1 MRTRLYSTIAM
12 IGAAPETR
20 GSVAAVVDAYRAHGL
35 FKRWPVQYIAT
46 SGDGTLAQQAVL
58 LARAAR
64 DFASLLAQH
73 RRMVVHV
80 HATAGA
86 GFWREAVFMGA
97 ALAAGCPLVVHLHG
111 NGFDASIRGFLAR
124 AAVVCVPCEASRTW
138 VRSVARKAD
147 VVLAP
152 PPVAVA
158 AVPELAAK
166 PNLVLFLGRLE
177 AKKGIYDLLDAVA
190 GLRAAVPDVR
200 LVCAGDGDRI
210 GVARYAERLGI
221 ADAVKFTGW
230 VGPSGKRALLE
241 HAAAFALP
249 SYDEALPV
257 SLVEAMSAGIPVVA
271 SPTGGIAEVVADGAS
286 GFLVAPGDRSGLE
299 RALRRLL
306 IDRELGARMGKA
318 ARETAKARFAPERAL
333 AVLENLYAALGAI
346 ALDERS
352 GEREQF
358 PLKKAA

>member
-1 MRTRLYSTIAM
+1 MHTRLYSSIAM
-12 IGAAPETR
+12 LGVAPETR
-20 GSVAAVVDAYRAHGL
+20 GSIAAVVESYRANGL
-35 FKRWPVQYIAT
+35 FKRWPIQYIAT
-46 SGDGTLAQQAVL
+46 RGDGTLVQRSVL
-58 LARAAR
+58 LAKAGR
-64 DFASLLAQH
+64 DFGSMLAQH
-73 RRMVVHV
+73 RRMAVHV
-80 HATAGA
+80 HAAAGA
-86 GFWREAVFMGA
+86 GFWREAAFMGA
-97 ALAAGCPLVVHLHG
+97 ALAAGCPLVVQLHG
-111 NGFDASIRGFLAR
+111 NGFDASIRWFLER
-124 AAVVCVPCEASRTW
+124 AAAVCVPCEASRTW
-138 VRSVARKAD
+138 VKSMARNAD

-158 AVPELAAK
+158 VPELPAK

-257 SLVEAMSAGIPVVA
+257 SLLEAMSAGVPVVA
-271 SPTGGIAEVVADGAS
+271 SPTGGIGEVVADDAS
-286 GFLVAPGDRSGLE
+286 GFLVAPGDKAGLE

-306 IDRELGARMGKA
+306 IDRELAARVGAA
-318 ARETAKARFAPERAL
+318 ARETARARFAPERAL
-333 AVLENLYAALGAI
+333 SVLENLYESLGVSAST
-346 ALDERS
+346 ERAP
-352 GEREQF
+352 RVRQV
-358 PLKKAA
+358 PLRKAA

>member
-1 MRTRLYSTIAM
+1 MHTRLYSSIAM
-12 IGAAPETR
+12 LGVAPETR
-20 GSVAAVVDAYRAHGL
+20 GSIAAVVESYRANGL
-35 FKRWPVQYIAT
+35 FKRWPIQYIAT
-46 SGDGTLAQQAVL
+46 RGDGTLVQRSVL
-58 LARAAR
+58 LAKAGR
-64 DFASLLAQH
+64 DFGSMLAQH
-73 RRMVVHV
+73 RRMAVHV
-80 HATAGA
+80 HAAAGA
-86 GFWREAVFMGA
+86 GFWREAAFMGA
-97 ALAAGCPLVVHLHG
+97 ALAAGCPLVVQLHG
-111 NGFDASIRGFLAR
+111 NGFDASIRWFLER
-124 AAVVCVPCEASRTW
+124 AAAVCVPCEASRTW
-138 VRSVARKAD
+138 VKSVARNVD

-158 AVPELAAK
+158 VPELPAK

-257 SLVEAMSAGIPVVA
+257 SLLEAMSAGVPCVA
-271 SPTGGIAEVVADGAS
+271 SNVGGNRAIIEDGVTGLLCAPDDGTALAEALARVLAD
-286 GFLVAPGDRSGLE
+286 APL
-299 RALRRLL
+299 A
-306 IDRELGARMGKA
+306 
-318 ARETAKARFAPERAL
+318 RAL
-333 AVLENLYAALGAI
+333 AERARTCVVERYDLARLVAEEIELLKRLA
-346 ALDERS
+346 RS
-352 GEREQF
+352 G
-358 PLKKAA
+358 

>member
-1 MRTRLYSTIAM
+1 MQTRLYSHIAM
-12 IGAAPETR
+12 LGAAPETR
-20 GSVAAVVDAYRAHGL
+20 GSIATVVEGYRAHGL
-35 FKRWPVQYIAT
+35 FKRWPISYIAT
-46 SGDGTLAQQAVL
+46 SCDGSLAEKGL
-58 LARAAR
+58 LVARAVRELGA
-64 DFASLLAQH
+64 LLAQH
-73 RRMVVHV
+73 RRAVVHV
-80 HATAGA
+80 HAASGA
-86 GFWREAVFMGA
+86 GFWREAAFMGA
-97 ALAAGCPLVVHLHG
+97 AFAAGCPVVLQLHG
-111 NGFDASIRGFLAR
+111 NGFDPAIRWFLER
-124 AAVVCVPCEASRTW
+124 AALVCVPCESMRGW
-138 VRSVARKAD
+138 VRSVARHVD

-152 PPVAVA
+152 PPVALSVA
-158 AVPELAAK
+158 ELPAK

-177 AKKGIYDLLDAVA
+177 AKKGIYDLLDAIA

-257 SLVEAMSAGIPVVA
+257 SLIEAMSAGVPVVA
-271 SPTGGIAEVVADGAS
+271 SPVGGIAEVVADGAS
-286 GFLVAPGDRSGLE
+286 GYLVAPGDKTNLE

-306 IDRELGARMGKA
+306 IERQVAARLGAA

-333 AVLENLYAALGAI
+333 SVLENVYQSLGVNA
-346 ALDERS
+346 S
-352 GEREQF
+352 GGPAPRLREV
-358 PLKKAA
+358 PLRKAA

>member
-1 MRTRLYSTIAM
+1 M

-249 SYDEALPV
+249 SYEEALPV
-257 SLVEAMSAGIPVVA
+257 SLIEAMSAGIPVVA
-271 SPTGGIAEVVADGAS
+271 TPTGGIAEVVADGAS
-286 GFLVAPGDRSGLE
+286 GFLVPPGDGTSLE

-306 IDRELGARMGKA
+306 IDRALNARMGAA
-318 ARETAKARFAPERAL
+318 ARETAKARFAPDRAIG
-333 AVLENLYAALGAI
+333 VLENLYESLGVNALAERAPQVRPV
-346 ALDERS
+346 ALR
-352 GEREQF
+352 
-358 PLKKAA
+358 KAA